1 MNAGPS
7 MTEPIVIEHLTKDF
21 SGFKAIDDLSI
32 VVKKKAFMGFLGPNG
47 AGKTTAIKILTH
59 LLYATSGSAYLNGID
74 VTEDPK
80 HALFDVGAVVETPEF
95 YPYLTP
101 VETLA
106 YMGELVGLSDED
118 IKRRTKEVLET
129 VKMTEWGNK
138 RIGKFSKGMK
148 QRIAI
153 AQAILNEPLI
163 VILDEP
169 TTGLDPRGQFEV
181 REILTDLKKQGYTV
195 FMSSHMLNEVQDVC
209 DEVAL
214 INHGK
219 LLQVGKVADLVKSN
233 DFRRLEIKIKQ
244 NVDADVLKKVAN
256 LSGVS
261 ELETVGPNVFVL
273 SIHGGEDAQIALLL
287 QLISLNLKVVS
298 FKESGVALE
307 NLYMSL
313 IQESR

>member
-1 MNAGPS
+1 MA
-7 MTEPIVIEHLTKDF
+7 EPIVIEHLTKDF
-21 SGFKAIDDLSI
+21 SGFKAIDDLNI
-32 VVKKKAFMGFLGPNG
+32 EVKKNTFMGFLGPNG

-74 VTEDPK
+74 VTKDPK

-101 VETLA
+101 IETLA
-106 YMGELVGLSDED
+106 YMGELVGMSNED
-118 IKRRTKEVLET
+118 IRGRTKEVLDT
-129 VKMTEWGNK
+129 VKMTEWGDK

-169 TTGLDPRGQFEV
+169 TAGLDPRGMYEV
-181 REILTDLKKQGYTV
+181 REILLDLKKQDYTV

-219 LLQVGKVADLVKSN
+219 LLQKGKVSDLIKSN
-233 DFRRLEIKIKQ
+233 DFRRLEVKIKQ
-244 NVDADVLKKVAN
+244 EVGPELLKKVGEI
-256 LSGVS
+256 SGVT
-261 ELETVGPNVFVL
+261 ELEAAGPNAFVL
-273 SIHGGEDAQIALLL
+273 SIRGGDDAQIGLLL
-287 QLISLNLKVVS
+287 QLISMDLKVVS